1 MALVKPKTFRP
12 VESLAAEEER
22 DCNELF
28 VSLEDV
34 DAVVR
39 RRAARDA
46 VSQPDSATALVSR
59 LGREQD
65 AAVREV
71 ILGTLV
77 RLKSPSAIGGLVD
90 CLRGEDVALRNEAI
104 EAFRQMGSEIDPVLK
119 SLLADPDPDVRIFV
133 VNILDSQRHPDVESW
148 LNKVIEQDSH
158 VNVCAT
164 AVDILCEVATEAAV
178 EPLLLLKARFGGEPY
193 IQFAADL
200 ALKRIRGV

>member
-1 MALVKPKTFRP
+1 
-12 VESLAAEEER
+12 
-22 DCNELF
+22 
-28 VSLEDV
+28 
-34 DAVVR
+34 
-39 RRAARDA
+39 
-46 VSQPDSATALVSR
+46 
-59 LGREQD
+59 
-65 AAVREV
+65 
-71 ILGTLV
+71 
-77 RLKSPSAIGGLVD
+77 
-90 CLRGEDVALRNEAI
+90 
-104 EAFRQMGSEIDPVLK
+104 MGSEIDPVLK